1 MSASESLIKNA
12 VNNWS
17 PPWEVD
23 RIEDVEVSDYPID
36 GKGSPYRVFVTYKDS
51 TENRKYHRTG
61 SSPRAGGLRFLTRH
75 YVSRQSEKYS
85 VPCNE
90 MSI

>member
-17 PPWEVD
+17 HPWEVD

-51 TENRKYHRTG
+51 EGRREYHRTFYATIKSDTCKLEEDEEACINAECYCMDG
-61 SSPRAGGLRFLTRH
+61 D
-75 YVSRQSEKYS
+75 
-85 VPCNE
+85 
-90 MSI
+90 

>member
-1 MSASESLIKNA
+1 MSVSESLIKNA

-23 RIEDVEVSDYPID
+23 HIEDVEVSDYPID

-51 TENRKYHRTG
+51 AENREYHRTFYATIKG
-61 SSPRAGGLRFLTRH
+61 DTCTLEEDEEACINA
-75 YVSRQSEKYS
+75 EC
-85 VPCNE
+85 PCADE
-90 MSI
+90 D

>member
-51 TENRKYHRTG
+51 TENRKYHRTFYATIK
-61 SSPRAGGLRFLTRH
+61 SDTYTRLIPACRGLTTT
-75 YVSRQSEKYS
+75 
-85 VPCNE
+85 PTPPTP
-90 MSI
+90 